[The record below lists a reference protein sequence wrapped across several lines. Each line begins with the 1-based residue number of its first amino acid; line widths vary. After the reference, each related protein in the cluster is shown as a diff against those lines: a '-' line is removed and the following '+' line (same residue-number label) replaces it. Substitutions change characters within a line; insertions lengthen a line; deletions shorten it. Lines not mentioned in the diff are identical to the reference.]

1 MAEMALSSQ
10 RKIEASR
17 NGHSDN
23 DCGAKGKMPFN
34 LAIACDSLTLNH
46 GAYLPVRVCD
56 MLSCSL
62 SNLIRS

>member
-17 NGHSDN
+17 KGHSN
-23 DCGAKGKMPFN
+23 SDCGAKGKIPFS
-34 LAIACDSLTLNH
+34 LAIACDSLTLTH
-46 GAYLPVRVCD
+46 LVYLPVRLRA
-56 MLSCSL
+56 MLSCCF